1 MKTATIPYA
10 MHPDNSRGRMLAQ
23 PSDGDMRDIFAR
35 DRDRILH
42 CSAFRR
48 LKGKTQVFMS
58 PQDDHHRTRL
68 THTLEVAQI
77 ARTLARTL
85 GINEDLTETIALAH
99 DLGHPPY
106 GHVGEDALQDFTK
119 DYGGYNHNAQS
130 LRIVCTLEQ
139 RYPNFDGLNLSWESI
154 EGIIKHNGPFT
165 DPKKIPAYIQTISH
179 THDIG
184 LHTHATL
191 EAQTA
196 AVADD
201 VAYNNHDIDDGLRSG
216 LVDIDDLCTVAYI
229 RTTVQA
235 IQSQYGDIARH
246 RLMAELNRR
255 LMTDMV
261 TDIVHSTKNTIARIQ
276 PKSVQDIRDCG
287 ETIVCNSPEM
297 IAKTQQIR
305 DFLFTKVYRSE
316 PIMIMRKKCYENILF
331 LMESYMENLHLV
343 PKIYTHHST
352 HTLSPAET
360 IQIVTDFVSGM
371 TDNYANACTHA
382 LKTLLYKTYK
392 NQNEYFYHI

>member
-1 MKTATIPYA
+1 MEISIAPYA
-10 MHPDNSRGRMLAQ
+10 MHPDNSRGRILPQ
-23 PSDGDMRDIFAR
+23 PSGTDVRGIFAR

-77 ARTLARTL
+77 ARTLARSL

-119 DYGGYNHNAQS
+119 DYDGYDHNAQS
-130 LRIVCTLEQ
+130 LRIVCHLEQ
-139 RYPNFDGLNLSWESI
+139 RYPTFDGLNLSWESL

-165 DPKKIPAYIQTISH
+165 DTQKIPAYIRTISDAY
-179 THDIG
+179 DIP

-196 AVADD
+196 AIADD

-216 LVDIDDLCTVAYI
+216 LVNIDDLCTVEYI
-229 RTTVQA
+229 RATVQA
-235 IQSQYGDIARH
+235 IQQDYGNIAPH

-261 TDIVHSTKNTIARIQ
+261 VDIVHTTQHNIAHKQ
-276 PKSVQDIRDCG
+276 PKFVQDIRDCG

-297 IAKTQQIR
+297 VEKTQQIR
-305 DFLFTKVYRSE
+305 DFLFTKVYRSA
-316 PIMIMRKKCYENILF
+316 PIMSMRKQCYEKVQF
-331 LMESYMENLHLV
+331 LMQSYMEHMHLV
-343 PKIYTHHST
+343 PQIYIPNGTN
-352 HTLSPAET
+352 TLTKSQKM
-360 IQIVTDFVSGM
+360 QIVTDFVSGM
-371 TDNYANACTHA
+371 TDNYADSCTQA
-382 LKTLLYKTYK
+382 LKTLLYKKYDYIK
-392 NQNEYFYHI
+392 H